1 MNSKSPTK
9 ASGPAAPRRLGDA
22 WRHWDAARD
31 GLAIE
36 FRDGPALCLLLETAL
51 AILLAAVCAFGIWV
65 AEPRLTAIGVA
76 GGALQGLRAAVAVLI
91 FTPLFGLWA
100 VAGGWRPRGAAARGL
115 RGFAF
120 AGYPPAGLLGR
131 LLRISA
137 DRIGHSFLELTNRVA
152 TRARGGATRGRL
164 LLAPRCLRADQMRE
178 LRALAAAAGVEFTVV
193 GGGEEA
199 RAMIAEI
206 DPAGVLAIACE
217 RDLVAGVREI
227 AATRP
232 VLTLANRRPEGP
244 CRNSEIDLDRARALL
259 DELQALV
266 EGSP

>member
-1 MNSKSPTK
+1 MSAKSPTK
-9 ASGPAAPRRLGDA
+9 IPGPAAPRRLGDA

-31 GLAIE
+31 GLAVE
-36 FRDGPALCLLLETAL
+36 YRDGPALCLLLQTAL
-51 AILLAAVCAFGIWV
+51 AVLLAAACAFAIWV
-65 AEPRLTAIGVA
+65 AEPRLGAVGLD
-76 GGALQGLRAAVAVLI
+76 GGALRWMRAAVAAVVLAPV
-91 FTPLFGLWA
+91 FSLWA
-100 VAGGWRPRGAAARGL
+100 VAGGWRPRGAVARGL
-115 RGFAF
+115 RAV
-120 AGYPPAGLLGR
+120 ALSGYPPASLLGR
-131 LLRISA
+131 ALRISP
-137 DRIGHSFLELTNRVA
+137 DRLGHSFLELANRLA
-152 TRARGGATRGRL
+152 SRASGAAARGLL

-199 RAMIAEI
+199 RATIAEI

-217 RDLVAGVREI
+217 RDLVTGVREI
-227 AATRP
+227 APARP

-266 EGSP
+266 DPRP